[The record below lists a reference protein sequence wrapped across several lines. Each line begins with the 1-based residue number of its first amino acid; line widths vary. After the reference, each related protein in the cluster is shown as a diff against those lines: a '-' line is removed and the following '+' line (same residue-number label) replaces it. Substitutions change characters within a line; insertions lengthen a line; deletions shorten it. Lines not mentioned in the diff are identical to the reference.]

1 MEKNRIDLNISTR
14 FPNST
19 IIEYFT
25 KNYQRLNTEFFE
37 FQFDWL
43 NRAYAAFKDF
53 DKYLILAY
61 LFRKTFFSY
70 SELFKVI
77 SFDQFFSNR
86 KLEVEKLNI
95 IEISKELQIS
105 KETTRRKII
114 QFEKEGII
122 KKNKKIITLNLN
134 AFNIQRPDTSI
145 KSFSKLLA
153 SMSEILYNNKETSKK
168 YEREYYIKK
177 IKNKFTQVWGIFL
190 DYQIKYVVTRSAL
203 LNNDIIM
210 FHIFGSLVYN
220 QNLFMKKNGKSNHYR
235 DEWWIDIIHMGD
247 KKGISAM
254 TISDLTGIPRPT
266 IIRKLKILVNGKNVI
281 KDKNNLYSFR
291 DGPLMKKFND
301 IRMKNVEALS
311 NTIASINNIVIDN

>member
-1 MEKNRIDLNISTR
+1 MEKQRINLNVATR

-19 IIEYFT
+19 ILEYFT

-43 NRAYAAFKDF
+43 NRAYSAFKDF

-77 SFDQFFSNR
+77 TFDEFFSNR

-114 QFEKEGII
+114 EFEREGVI
-122 KKNKKIITLNLN
+122 KKNKKIITLNFD
-134 AFNIQRPDTSI
+134 AFSIQRPDASI
-145 KSFSKLLA
+145 LSFSKLLA

-168 YEREYYIKK
+168 YEKEYYIKK

-190 DYQIKYVVTRSAL
+190 DYQIKYVVSRSAL

-235 DEWWIDIIHMGD
+235 DEWWLDIIHMGD

-266 IIRKLKILVNGKNVI
+266 IIRKLKVLVDGKNVI

-291 DGPLMKKFND
+291 DGPLMKKFNN

-311 NTIASINNIVIDN
+311 NTISSINNIVIDN

>member
-1 MEKNRIDLNISTR
+1 MEKQIINLNVATR

-19 IIEYFT
+19 ILEYFT

-43 NRAYAAFKDF
+43 NRAYSAFKDF

-77 SFDQFFSNR
+77 TFDQFFSNR

-114 QFEKEGII
+114 EFEREGVI
-122 KKNKKIITLNLN
+122 KKNKKIITLNFD
-134 AFNIQRPDTSI
+134 AFSIQRPDASI
-145 KSFSKLLA
+145 LSFSKLLA

-168 YEREYYIKK
+168 YEKEYYIKK

-190 DYQIKYVVTRSAL
+190 DYQIKYVVSRSAL

-235 DEWWIDIIHMGD
+235 DEWWLDIIHMGD

-266 IIRKLKILVNGKNVI
+266 IIRKLKVLVDGKNVI

-291 DGPLMKKFND
+291 DGPLMKKFNN

-311 NTIASINNIVIDN
+311 NTISSINNIVIGN

>member
-86 KLEVEKLNI
+86 KLEVEKFNI

-114 QFEKEGII
+114 EFEKEGII

-145 KSFSKLLA
+145 ISFSRLLA

>member
-1 MEKNRIDLNISTR
+1 MEISRINLNKPERVSNTIVIDL
-14 FPNST
+14 
-19 IIEYFT
+19 FT

-53 DKYLILAY
+53 DKYMILAY

-77 SFDQFFSNR
+77 TFEQFFSNR
-86 KLEVEKLNI
+86 ALEVEKFNI
-95 IEISKELQIS
+95 IEISKELNLS
-105 KETTRRKII
+105 KETARRKVIEMENAGVI
-114 QFEKEGII
+114 Q
-122 KKNKKIITLNLN
+122 KNKKIIWLNFD
-134 AFNIQRPDTSI
+134 AFNIQRPDDSI
-145 KSFSKLLA
+145 KSFSRLLA
-153 SMSEILYNNKETSKK
+153 SMSEILYQNKITKKK
-168 YEREYYIKK
+168 YEKQHYIKK

-190 DYQIKYVVTRSAL
+190 DYQIDYIVQRSSL

-220 QNLFMKKNGKSNHYR
+220 QNLFMKKNGKSNHFR
-235 DEWWIDIIHMGD
+235 DEWWNDIIHMGD

-266 IIRKLKILVNGKNVI
+266 VIRKLKALMNEKNVI
-281 KDKNNLYSFR
+281 KDKNNLYSFK
-291 DGPLMKKFND
+291 DGPLMKKFNE
-301 IRMKNVEALS
+301 IRMQNVEKFS
-311 NTIASINNIVIDN
+311 STIASFNNIVIDN

>member
-1 MEKNRIDLNISTR
+1 MEKQIINLNVATR

-19 IIEYFT
+19 ILEYFT

-43 NRAYAAFKDF
+43 NRAYSAFKDF

-77 SFDQFFSNR
+77 TFDEFFSNR

-114 QFEKEGII
+114 EFEREGVI
-122 KKNKKIITLNLN
+122 KKNKKIITLNFD
-134 AFNIQRPDTSI
+134 AFSIQRPDASI
-145 KSFSKLLA
+145 LSFSKLLA

-168 YEREYYIKK
+168 YEKEYYIKK

-190 DYQIKYVVTRSAL
+190 DYQIKYVVSRSAL

-235 DEWWIDIIHMGD
+235 DEWWLDIIHMGD

-266 IIRKLKILVNGKNVI
+266 IIRKLKVLVDGKNVI

-291 DGPLMKKFND
+291 DGPLMKKFNN

-311 NTIASINNIVIDN
+311 NTISSINNIVIDN

>member
-1 MEKNRIDLNISTR
+1 MEKQRINLNVATR

-19 IIEYFT
+19 ILEYFT

-43 NRAYAAFKDF
+43 NRAYSAFKDF

-77 SFDQFFSNR
+77 TFDQFFSNR

-114 QFEKEGII
+114 EFEREGVI
-122 KKNKKIITLNLN
+122 KKNKKIITLNFD
-134 AFNIQRPDTSI
+134 AFSIQRPDASI
-145 KSFSKLLA
+145 LSFSKLLA

-168 YEREYYIKK
+168 YEKEYYIKK

-190 DYQIKYVVTRSAL
+190 DYQIKYVVSRSAL

-235 DEWWIDIIHMGD
+235 DEWWLDIIHMGD

-266 IIRKLKILVNGKNVI
+266 IIRKLKVLVDGKNVI

-291 DGPLMKKFND
+291 DGPLMKKFNN

-311 NTIASINNIVIDN
+311 NTISSINNIVIGN

>member
-86 KLEVEKLNI
+86 KLEVEKFNI

-114 QFEKEGII
+114 EFEKEGII

-145 KSFSKLLA
+145 ISFSRLLA

-168 YEREYYIKK
+168 YEKEYYIKK

>member
-86 KLEVEKLNI
+86 KLEVEKFNI

-114 QFEKEGII
+114 EFEKEGII
-122 KKNKKIITLNLN
+122 KKNKKITTLNLN

-145 KSFSKLLA
+145 ISFSRLLA

-168 YEREYYIKK
+168 YEKEYYIKK

>member
-1 MEKNRIDLNISTR
+1 MEISRINLNKPERVSNTIVIDL
-14 FPNST
+14 
-19 IIEYFT
+19 FT

-53 DKYLILAY
+53 DKYMILAY

-70 SELFKVI
+70 SELFKVVT
-77 SFDQFFSNR
+77 FDQFFSN
-86 KLEVEKLNI
+86 KALEVEKFNI
-95 IEISKELQIS
+95 IQISKELNLS
-105 KETTRRKII
+105 KETARRKVLEMENAGII
-114 QFEKEGII
+114 Q
-122 KKNKKIITLNLN
+122 KNKKIIWLNFD
-134 AFNIQRPDTSI
+134 AFNIQRPDDSI
-145 KSFSKLLA
+145 KSFSRLLA
-153 SMSEILYNNKETSKK
+153 SMSEILYQNKITKKK
-168 YEREYYIKK
+168 YEKQHYIKK

-190 DYQIKYVVTRSAL
+190 DYQIDYIVQRSSL

-220 QNLFMKKNGKSNHYR
+220 QNLFMKKNGKSNHFR
-235 DEWWIDIIHMGD
+235 DEWWNDIIHMGD

-266 IIRKLKILVNGKNVI
+266 VIRKLKALMNEKNVI

-291 DGPLMKKFND
+291 DGPLMKKFNE
-301 IRMKNVEALS
+301 IRMQNVEKFS
-311 NTIASINNIVIDN
+311 STIASFNNIVIDN

>member
-37 FQFDWL
+37 FQFDWF

-86 KLEVEKLNI
+86 KLEVEKFNI

-114 QFEKEGII
+114 EFEKEGII

-145 KSFSKLLA
+145 ISFSRLLA

-168 YEREYYIKK
+168 YEKEYYIKK

>member
-1 MEKNRIDLNISTR
+1 MEKQRINLNVATR

-19 IIEYFT
+19 ILEYFT

-43 NRAYAAFKDF
+43 NRAYSAFKDF

-77 SFDQFFSNR
+77 TFDQFFSNS

-114 QFEKEGII
+114 EFEREGVI
-122 KKNKKIITLNLN
+122 KKNKKIITLNFD
-134 AFNIQRPDTSI
+134 AFSIQRPDASI
-145 KSFSKLLA
+145 LSFSRLLA

-168 YEREYYIKK
+168 YEKEYYIKK
-177 IKNKFTQVWGIFL
+177 IKHKFTQVWGIFL
-190 DYQIKYVVTRSAL
+190 DYQINYVVSRSAL

-235 DEWWIDIIHMGD
+235 DEWWLDIIHMGD

-266 IIRKLKILVNGKNVI
+266 IIRKLKVLVDGKNVI

-291 DGPLMKKFND
+291 DGPLMKKFNN

-311 NTIASINNIVIDN
+311 NTISSINNIVIGN

>member
-86 KLEVEKLNI
+86 KLEVEKFNI

-114 QFEKEGII
+114 EFEKEGII

-145 KSFSKLLA
+145 ISFSRLLA

-168 YEREYYIKK
+168 YEKEYYIKK

-311 NTIASINNIVIDN
+311 NTIASINNIVVDN

>member
-86 KLEVEKLNI
+86 KLEVEKFNI

-114 QFEKEGII
+114 EFEKEGII

-168 YEREYYIKK
+168 YEKEYYIKK

-190 DYQIKYVVTRSAL
+190 DYQIKYVVSRSAL

-235 DEWWIDIIHMGD
+235 DEWWLDIIHMGD

-266 IIRKLKILVNGKNVI
+266 IIRKLKVLVDGKNVI

-291 DGPLMKKFND
+291 DGPLMKKFNN

-311 NTIASINNIVIDN
+311 NTISSINNIVIGN

>member
-86 KLEVEKLNI
+86 KLEVEKFNI

-114 QFEKEGII
+114 EFEKEGII

-145 KSFSKLLA
+145 ISFSRLLA

-168 YEREYYIKK
+168 YEKEYYIKK

-203 LNNDIIM
+203 LSNDIIM
-210 FHIFGSLVYN
+210 FHIFSSLVYN

>member
-86 KLEVEKLNI
+86 KLEVEKFNI

-105 KETTRRKII
+105 KETTRAI
-114 QFEKEGII
+114 GC
-122 KKNKKIITLNLN
+122 
-134 AFNIQRPDTSI
+134 SI
-145 KSFSKLLA
+145 K
-153 SMSEILYNNKETSKK
+153 
-168 YEREYYIKK
+168 
-177 IKNKFTQVWGIFL
+177 
-190 DYQIKYVVTRSAL
+190 
-203 LNNDIIM
+203 
-210 FHIFGSLVYN
+210 
-220 QNLFMKKNGKSNHYR
+220 
-235 DEWWIDIIHMGD
+235 
-247 KKGISAM
+247 
-254 TISDLTGIPRPT
+254 
-266 IIRKLKILVNGKNVI
+266 
-281 KDKNNLYSFR
+281 FR
-291 DGPLMKKFND
+291 
-301 IRMKNVEALS
+301 
-311 NTIASINNIVIDN
+311 